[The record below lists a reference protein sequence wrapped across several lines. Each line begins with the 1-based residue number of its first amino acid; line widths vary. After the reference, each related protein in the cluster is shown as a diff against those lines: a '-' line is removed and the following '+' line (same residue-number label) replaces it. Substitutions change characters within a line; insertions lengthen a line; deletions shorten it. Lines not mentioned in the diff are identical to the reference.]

1 MNKYLCLL
9 FFVLC
14 LFAVVSCEK
23 NDHPT
28 PETDITQTIYEPGK
42 EYTRK
47 FYFASHAIG
56 GRNPENGVMSVLYY
70 FFPECTRLAGG
81 FQLNDYD
88 NGVPTTEQ
96 INNVI
101 DLNSANKNSTLKYY
115 LVANVRFVYPNN
127 QPLHIGSWGIVIGTF
142 EEYVF
147 EGKIYQRLI
156 IKEQVK
162 E

>member
-1 MNKYLCLL
+1 MLI
-9 FFVLC
+9 VGI
-14 LFAVVSCEK
+14 SCEK
-23 NDHPT
+23 NDHST

-47 FYFASHAIG
+47 FYFASHAITHS
-56 GRNPENGVMSVLYY
+56 PEKGMY
-70 FFPECTRLAGG
+70 FICYFSPECTRLAGG

-88 NGVPTTEQ
+88 SRVPTTEQ
-96 INNVI
+96 INKVI
-101 DLNSANKNSTLKYY
+101 DLNSANKNNTLRYY
-115 LVANVRFVYPNN
+115 LVADVRFIYPNT
-127 QPLHIGSWGIVIGTF
+127 QTLSIGSWRIVIGGF

-147 EGKIYQRLI
+147 DGKIYQRLV

>member
-1 MNKYLCLL
+1 MNKYLRLICLAT
-9 FFVLC
+9 C
-14 LFAVVSCEK
+14 LFAIVSCDK

-28 PETDITQTIYEPGK
+28 PKTDITQTIYEPGK

-47 FYFASHAIG
+47 FYFGSHAIG
-56 GRNPENGVMSVLYY
+56 GYTPETGVHFIYY
-70 FFPECTRLAGG
+70 FFPECTRLGGG
-81 FQLNDYD
+81 FQLHDYD
-88 NGVPTTEQ
+88 NGVPTADQ
-96 INNVI
+96 INKVI

-115 LVANVRFVYPNN
+115 LVADVKFIYPNT
-127 QPLHIGSWGIVIGTF
+127 QPLSIGSWRIVIGGF

-147 EGKIYQRLI
+147 DGKIYQQLV